1 MSDLK
6 LSHLMTD
13 SSLAPA
19 LKPAFPKLFAGTLAA
34 VFSGLAI
41 LTALWG
47 MIQLI
52 GYLSSYWVIFSAVF
66 WIVGAALAA
75 LASWL
80 VHDAEA
86 GFSARLR
93 RQIAHHLIRLPNT
106 TLSKQGDQ
114 NLKRLVS
121 DDIATLHHMV
131 AHLPSEIA
139 IFAVIPLV
147 SIVLLIAL
155 VGPMALWVLLPGAI
169 ASLYYLII
177 VPHVSKRDGAARM
190 QVMLDIIGSADDYAR
205 GIRDNRIYGQQS
217 GALTAYTQSAQ
228 NFTQNMVS
236 WVSKVATLAAVATAL
251 LQAVATFAIA
261 YLVAYQYDSMTLA
274 ATLFFSLAIV
284 TPSLRL
290 GHGLDYVAAGRAAAS
305 RLSAFLKEPVLS
317 SGNLQKIEQDVTL
330 EIVNASFA
338 IENQKVLD
346 RLSYAFPKNSMTAIT
361 GPSGV
366 GKTTL
371 LRALAG
377 FAVLQEGVVQLAKTD
392 ILQLHEKLRH
402 EKVLFIPQG
411 GDVLPTTVREN
422 LSLSAVNAND
432 EQLEQALLKA
442 QLKVDLNAD
451 ATLLSGGEKQRI
463 GIARAFLS
471 SAPIILLDEPTSALD
486 QTNATKIILELSD
499 LAKNQNKTIVMVT
512 HDLALA
518 AHADNRLVLKGPTD
532 SGKSL

>member
-41 LTALWG
+41 LTAMWG

-114 NLKRLVS
+114 SLKRLVS

-147 SIVLLIAL
+147 SIVLLVVL
-155 VGPMALWVLLPGAI
+155 VGPMALWVLLPGAM

-261 YLVAYQYDSMTLA
+261 YFVAYQYDSMTLA

-317 SGNLQKIEQDVTL
+317 SGNLQQIEGDVTL

-338 IENQKVLD
+338 IENQKVFD
-346 RLSYAFPKNSMTAIT
+346 RLSYSFPKNSMTAIT

-377 FAVLQEGVVQLAKTD
+377 LAVLQEGVVQLAKTD

-432 EQLEQALLKA
+432 AQLEQALLKA
-442 QLKVDLNAD
+442 QLKVDLNAY
-451 ATLLSGGEKQRI
+451 ATLLSGGEKQRD
-463 GIARAFLS
+463 R
-471 SAPIILLDEPTSALD
+471 
-486 QTNATKIILELSD
+486 
-499 LAKNQNKTIVMVT
+499 
-512 HDLALA
+512 
-518 AHADNRLVLKGPTD
+518 
-532 SGKSL
+532 KSVV

>member
-1 MSDLK
+1 
-6 LSHLMTD
+6 
-13 SSLAPA
+13 
-19 LKPAFPKLFAGTLAA
+19 
-34 VFSGLAI
+34 
-41 LTALWG
+41 
-47 MIQLI
+47 
-52 GYLSSYWVIFSAVF
+52 
-66 WIVGAALAA
+66 
-75 LASWL
+75 
-80 VHDAEA
+80 
-86 GFSARLR
+86 
-93 RQIAHHLIRLPNT
+93 
-106 TLSKQGDQ
+106 
-114 NLKRLVS
+114 
-121 DDIATLHHMV
+121 
-131 AHLPSEIA
+131 
-139 IFAVIPLV
+139 
-147 SIVLLIAL
+147 
-155 VGPMALWVLLPGAI
+155 
-169 ASLYYLII
+169 
-177 VPHVSKRDGAARM
+177 DGAARM

-317 SGNLQKIEQDVTL
+317 SGNLQQIEGDVTL

-338 IENQKVLD
+338 IENQKVWD
-346 RLSYAFPKNSMTAIT
+346 RLSYLFPKNSMTAIT

-432 EQLEQALLKA
+432 AQLEQALLKA

-451 ATLLSGGEKQRI
+451 ATLLSGGEKQRL

-499 LAKNQNKTIVMVT
+499 LAKKQNKTIVMVT

-518 AHADNRLVLKGPTD
+518 AHADSRLVLKGPTD

>member
-1 MSDLK
+1 
-6 LSHLMTD
+6 
-13 SSLAPA
+13 
-19 LKPAFPKLFAGTLAA
+19 
-34 VFSGLAI
+34 
-41 LTALWG
+41 
-47 MIQLI
+47 
-52 GYLSSYWVIFSAVF
+52 
-66 WIVGAALAA
+66 
-75 LASWL
+75 
-80 VHDAEA
+80 
-86 GFSARLR
+86 
-93 RQIAHHLIRLPNT
+93 
-106 TLSKQGDQ
+106 
-114 NLKRLVS
+114 
-121 DDIATLHHMV
+121 
-131 AHLPSEIA
+131 
-139 IFAVIPLV
+139 
-147 SIVLLIAL
+147 
-155 VGPMALWVLLPGAI
+155 MALWVLLPGAI

-217 GALTAYTQSAQ
+217 GALTAYIQSAQ

-261 YLVAYQYDSMTLA
+261 YFVAYQYDSMTLA

-346 RLSYAFPKNSMTAIT
+346 RLSYAFPKIQLLQLQDRVELENNLTAGTCWVRCIARRCR
-361 GPSGV
+361 SIS
-366 GKTTL
+366 
-371 LRALAG
+371 
-377 FAVLQEGVVQLAKTD
+377 KTD

-432 EQLEQALLKA
+432 AQLEQALLKA

-451 ATLLSGGEKQRI
+451 ATLLSGGEKQRL
-463 GIARAFLS
+463 GIARAFY
-471 SAPIILLDEPTSALD
+471 PQLLLFY
-486 QTNATKIILELSD
+486 
-499 LAKNQNKTIVMVT
+499 
-512 HDLALA
+512 
-518 AHADNRLVLKGPTD
+518 
-532 SGKSL
+532 

>member
-1 MSDLK
+1 MSDLS
-6 LSHLMTD
+6 LRHLITE

-19 LKPAFPKLFAGTLAA
+19 LRPAFPKLFAGTFAA
-34 VFSGLAI
+34 VLSGLAM
-41 LTALWG
+41 LAALWS
-47 MIQLI
+47 MVQLV
-52 GYLSSYWVIFSAVF
+52 GNLSSYWVMFSVVF
-66 WIVGAALAA
+66 WIIGAALAA

-80 VHDAEA
+80 VHHAEA

-93 RQIAHHLIRLPNT
+93 RQVARHLTRLPAT

-114 NLKRLVS
+114 TLKRLVS

-139 IFAVIPLV
+139 IFAVIPLL
-147 SIVLLIAL
+147 SIVLLIVL

-190 QVMLDIIGSADDYAR
+190 QVMLDIIAAADDYAR

-217 GALTAYTQSAQ
+217 GALTAYTQSARH
-228 NFTQNMVS
+228 FTQSMVA
-236 WVSKVATLAAVATAL
+236 WVSKVATLAAVAVAL
-251 LQAVATFAIA
+251 LQAVATFAIT

-290 GHGLDYVAAGRAAAS
+290 GHGLDYVAAGRAAAT
-305 RLSAFLKEPVLS
+305 RLSTFLKEPTLTSGPIQQLEGDLS
-317 SGNLQKIEQDVTL
+317 LKIVDATFSIDGQ
-330 EIVNASFA
+330 
-338 IENQKVLD
+338 QVLD
-346 RLSYAFPKNSMTAIT
+346 QLSHSFPIQSITAIT

-371 LRALAG
+371 LRILAG
-377 FAVLQEGVVQLAKTD
+377 LAVLQKGAVQLAKTN
-392 ILQLHEKLRH
+392 LSQLDEELRYQ
-402 EKVLFIPQG
+402 KILFIPQG

-422 LSLSAVNAND
+422 LALSAVGAND

-442 QLKVDLNAD
+442 QLKVDLDAD
-451 ATLLSGGEKQRI
+451 ASLLSGGEKQRV

-471 SAPIILLDEPTSALD
+471 KAPVILLDEPTSALD
-486 QTNATKIILELSD
+486 YANTKKLILELHD
-499 LAKNQNKTIVMVT
+499 LAKHQNRTIVIVT
-512 HDLALA
+512 HYLALA
-518 AHADNRLVLKGPTD
+518 AEADSRLVLAAITD
-532 SGKSL
+532 SGSAL